1 MEDLYG
7 RKKAYV
13 NIGLIAL
20 NVLYFLFLEATG
32 SFREYFIHGS
42 AWCHVRALVIE
53 RGEYYRLITSVF
65 MHLESAIS

>member
-13 NIGLIAL
+13 NTGLIAL

-32 SFREYFIHGS
+32 SSEIHHS
-42 AWCHVRALVIE
+42 WWRTAPCMRRW
-53 RGEYYRLITSVF
+53 
-65 MHLESAIS
+65 